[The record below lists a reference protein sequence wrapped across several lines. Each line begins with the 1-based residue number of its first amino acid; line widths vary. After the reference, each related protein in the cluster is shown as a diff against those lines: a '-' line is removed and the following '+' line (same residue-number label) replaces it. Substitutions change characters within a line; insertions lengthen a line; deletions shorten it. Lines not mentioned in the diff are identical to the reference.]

1 MLCKY
6 DINERTTSRSLLHAP
21 VACRLFLYAD
31 ELQLNKL
38 DKTLLQDF
46 QAIHGVK
53 QNQATDINILNISSV
68 YNVSCFYIDANHI
81 LTEKKIQTDKASLS
95 LYNNTVDILRKKI
108 RRSRARDLASW
119 QDFLNAKQNLIP
131 WSNLTLEKLNLNL
144 DGLTND
150 KLKVFVA
157 VHNTLTLLGTS
168 SSAINLDGNITI
180 IRQLVQ
186 TGAVNLQDLHE
197 LYLILWQSLVV
208 NTEANS
214 MHSFLN
220 TSLFN
225 ANMKD
230 GFAMF
235 KDTSTFN
242 IETSTSLFTQD
253 KLFANYSSRQP
264 ISSARLVKQLYGS
277 STPYWANAKDC
288 EFKIANEERTLVD
301 TAETIVGNATFQ
313 QTPNT
318 LGTYLSALLNM
329 SQEDQIT
336 AYPRCLAGSKHGVR
350 NQIALSKSDLLQG
363 QIISYTS
370 TYGSIIDLLFKN
382 FVELQCKQ
390 NSQIDTIRQKTISM
404 LNEMPQLIVNAA
416 RVIASN
422 CFALK
427 PASYAQSEF
436 IDTSCPGFLFGMN
449 FGKNVIGI
457 HADCI
462 FKTADSLYVGE
473 LKTKWTLPDGQI
485 KLDNAIL
492 FDHVHQCICQAIVA
506 YCMYST
512 SDECKLHTELFIL
525 SVPFRE
531 NVTVVQ
537 SQRHTTVLKD
547 TGVALLACNLY
558 ATMLYHF
565 FVNSKTTFSGF
576 TDYAYHIDQ
585 KSELLLWVIACM
597 TTKCDLPCFLLRA
610 NATLVS
616 LPQPTLAHIRHKN
629 KPQVP
634 DTPTETFSFRF
645 QNEEYT
651 ALFVQPHQCIVC
663 YTGKYVSL
671 FKTTYT
677 DKLRKQYELEKKQ
690 LKLQAQGN
698 FFLVTVKK
706 DLIKTEIQAP
716 WGLEPFILMLSED
729 TCNFNG
735 VYLVISNGNFGF
747 SSLNKWFCS
756 QIKKTDVFPLSGT
769 TLPSKQDSTLTL
781 MHIDSCVEDYVL
793 KTKKT
798 YEFNLSDLVK
808 ANILHARW
816 FMAFFANAT
825 ATKLTW
831 LYNRVEHTEALTTD
845 TNTILLQP
853 PLQKGKSKR
862 KVNFPTSL
870 LVPLIKTGTSSV
882 QYFVFTKG
890 QTQGDLTYTKIEFN
904 ANNNFNSIDFGLKV
918 DGKKQT
924 KPSFDN
930 ILQPFFPSFLPWKP
944 KRGFVKTGK
953 TGNEYKVARS
963 KTTVV
968 INYDPSVDSEFVA
981 TNDLLEDKAAT
992 ALIKNVFTFTVW
1004 EITQST

>member
-6 DINERTTSRSLLHAP
+6 DINEPTTSRSLLHAP

-31 ELQLNKL
+31 ELQLNEL
-38 DKTLLQDF
+38 DNTLLQDF
-46 QAIHGVK
+46 QAFHKVQ
-53 QNQATDINILNISSV
+53 QNQATEINISSV
-68 YNVSCFYIDANHI
+68 YDVSCFYIDANHI
-81 LTEKKIQTDKASLS
+81 LTEKKIQSDSESLS
-95 LYNNTVDILRKKI
+95 LYNNTIDIIINKGIKT
-108 RRSRARDLASW
+108 RALNTKHCI
-119 QDFLNAKQNLIP
+119 DFLNAKQNLIP
-131 WSNLTLEKLNLNL
+131 WSNLTLEELNLN
-144 DGLTND
+144 GLTD

-168 SSAINLDGNITI
+168 SSAINLDTNII
-180 IRQLVQ
+180 SIRQLVQ

-208 NTEANS
+208 NTNADS

-235 KDTSTFN
+235 QDTSTFN

-277 STPYWANAKDC
+277 STPYWAKDC
-288 EFKIANEERTLVD
+288 EFKTTNEERTLVD
-301 TAETIVGNATFQ
+301 TAETSVGNAKFQ
-313 QTPNT
+313 QTANT
-318 LGTYLSALLNM
+318 LGMYLSALLNM

-382 FVELQCKQ
+382 FVELQCQQ

-416 RVIASN
+416 RIIASN
-422 CFALK
+422 CFELK
-427 PASYAQSEF
+427 PANYAQSEF

-473 LKTKWTLPDGQI
+473 LKTKWTLPDGEI
-485 KLDNAIL
+485 KLGKAIL
-492 FDHVHQCICQAIVA
+492 FDHMHQCICQAIVA

-512 SDECKLHTELFIL
+512 SKECKLHTELFIL
-525 SVPFRE
+525 SVPFEE

-537 SQRHTTVLKD
+537 SQRHTTVLEDK
-547 TGVALLACNLY
+547 GVAVLACNLY

-610 NATLVS
+610 NSATLVS
-616 LPQPTLAHIRHKN
+616 LPQPTLAYIRHK
-629 KPQVP
+629 
-634 DTPTETFSFRF
+634 DHTPTLNETSTKTISFTFRSVK
-645 QNEEYT
+645 YT
-651 ALFVQPHQCIVC
+651 VLFIQTHQCIVC

-671 FKTTYT
+671 FKASFT
-677 DKLRKQYELEKKQ
+677 DELKKKYKKYKKKI
-690 LKLQAQGN
+690 KLQAQGN
-698 FFLVTVKK
+698 FFLATFEEDPTTKKVKV
-706 DLIKTEIQAP
+706 P
-716 WGLEPFILMLSED
+716 WGLESFILMLSQD
-729 TCNFNG
+729 TYNFNG
-735 VYLVISNGNFGF
+735 VYLVSSEGDFGF
-747 SSLNKWFCS
+747 SSLIKWFCS
-756 QIKKTDVFPLSGT
+756 QVQETGVFPLSAT
-769 TLPSKQDSTLTL
+769 TLRLKQDSTLTL

-793 KTKKT
+793 NTKKT

-816 FMAFFANAT
+816 FMAFFAKASQ
-825 ATKLTW
+825 AKMTW
-831 LYNRVEHTEALTTD
+831 LYNRVEHTETLTTK
-845 TNTILLQP
+845 TETILLQP
-853 PLQKGKSKR
+853 PLKKGKTKG
-862 KVNFPTSL
+862 KVNLPTSL
-870 LVPLIKTGTSSV
+870 LVPLIDTGISSV
-882 QYFVFTKG
+882 QYFVFIKG
-890 QTQGDLTYTKIEFN
+890 QTQGDLTYTKIKFN
-904 ANNNFNSIDFGLKV
+904 ANNNFNSIDFGLKPV
-918 DGKKQT
+918 GKKQT
-924 KPSFDN
+924 KPSFDI
-930 ILQPFFPSFLPWKP
+930 ILQSFFPRILRILPGKP
-944 KRGFVKTGK
+944 ERGFVETEKAG
-953 TGNEYKVARS
+953 EYRVANRT
-963 KTTVV
+963 KTTPV
-968 INYDPSVDSEFVA
+968 INYDPFVDSEFVA
-981 TNDLLEDKAAT
+981 TNDLLGDEET

-1004 EITQST
+1004 ETLKTA